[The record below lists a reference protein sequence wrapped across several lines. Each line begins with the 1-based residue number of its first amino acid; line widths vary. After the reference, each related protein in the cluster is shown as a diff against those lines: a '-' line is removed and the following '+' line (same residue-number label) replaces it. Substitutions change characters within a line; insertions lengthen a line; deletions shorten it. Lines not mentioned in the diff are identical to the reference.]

1 MKIQN
6 PKKEILS
13 LLATLT
19 ILITSNICTKVL
31 CKVLEKAFLLHWE
44 DLSWEALHP
53 LELLLETNLKL
64 EK

>member
-6 PKKEILS
+6 PKKEIHS

-31 CKVLEKAFLLHWE
+31 CKVLEKASLLH
-44 DLSWEALHP
+44 
-53 LELLLETNLKL
+53 
-64 EK
+64 